1 MVRYR
6 TAWFFGVA
14 LFGALGTWAAVE
26 ALSVGGVLTILL
38 LATCVGVSVALVP
51 VKADDARP
59 WRRAMSVGVASG
71 AAVVAAAGLMSMF
84 GAWGAA
90 VVAVMAALSPP
101 VVTRGRRWYA
111 RLGQGLDPDEP
122 LGPQAAGYLAGATF
136 EPGYGAAQA
145 VAAPPVDP
153 SFLSSSWM
161 RGEPESMDD
170 ASLCLAWRKT
180 YVALQRVHAPAWK
193 LLVAQ
198 RRQELLDELERRNA
212 SGFEAWLAAGA
223 RAAGDPSRFILASSR
238 PSDRRHRN

>member
-14 LFGALGTWAAVE
+14 VFGAIGTWAAVD
-26 ALSVGGVLTILL
+26 ALSWGGVLTILL

-51 VKADDARP
+51 VKEDDARP
-59 WRRAMSVGVASG
+59 LRRAMSVGVASG

-90 VVAVMAALSPP
+90 VVAVMAASSPP

-122 LGPQAAGYLAGATF
+122 PGPKAAGYAAGETF
-136 EPGYGAAQA
+136 DPGYGAGA

-153 SFLSSSWM
+153 SFLSASWM
-161 RGEPESMDD
+161 RGEPESLDD

-198 RRQELLDELERRNA
+198 RREELLDELERRNA

-223 RAAGDPSRFILASSR
+223 RAAGDPSRFILATSR
-238 PSDRRHRN
+238 PSDPRHRS

>member
-14 LFGALGTWAAVE
+14 LFGAIGTWAAVD

-51 VKADDARP
+51 VKEDDARP

-90 VVAVMAALSPP
+90 VVALMAASSPP

-122 LGPQAAGYLAGATF
+122 LGPQAAGYVAGETVD
-136 EPGYGAAQA
+136 PGYGARA

-153 SFLSSSWM
+153 SFLSASWM